1 MIPRLAL
8 VVLLAAC
15 SHSNHGSSSGGDL
28 DGGSGDGAASD
39 APNFFPRGGSGGSGG
54 LGAGG
59 AGGGVTLPPGCAQ
72 VTVQGERLPIDLYMM
87 IDVSASMLQKTA
99 DGPSKWEAVRTALS
113 SFFAE
118 SQSDGIGVGLQF
130 FPQIA
135 PGSVRDCTSDAACG
149 AHGPCFGIR
158 TCSGLSYI
166 EPCAT
171 AADCAAGASC
181 VPFGY
186 CAATKE
192 FCTPVGGPCAGGAA
206 TCEGIVEGYC
216 LGRDSCSAAD
226 YARPAVPVAVLPA
239 AAPSLNAALT
249 AQTPDGYTPTSAALT
264 GAIDQVRALAAAHPD
279 RRAAVVMATDGLPTS
294 CQPKEIGAVAAIAG
308 KAHAETP
315 SIPTFVIGVF
325 GAMEQAAAGN
335 LHLLAQSGGTN
346 QARLVDAS
354 KNVTQTFLAAL
365 DDIRATAV
373 SCEIKVPAMTAK
385 GPVDFANVNV
395 RFTAGNG
402 TTVDI
407 GYARDRAG
415 CRPGTHG
422 WFYDV
427 DPSKGTPTRILTCD
441 ATCDLLRSDPKG
453 RIDILIGCKTVL
465 IP

>member
-1 MIPRLAL
+1 MVPRLAL
-8 VVLLAAC
+8 MLLLAAC
-15 SHSNHGSSSGGDL
+15 SHSNAGSSGAGDL
-28 DGGSGDGAASD
+28 DGGSGDGARTD
-39 APNFFPRGGSGGSGG
+39 APNFFPVGGNGGT
-54 LGAGG
+54 GAGG

-72 VTVQGERLPIDLYMM
+72 VSVQGERLPIDLYLM

-99 DGPSKWEAVRTALS
+99 DGPSKWEAVRSALS
-113 SFFAE
+113 TFFAE
-118 SQSDGIGVGLQF
+118 PQSEGIGVGLQF

-135 PGSVRDCTSDAACG
+135 AGSARDCTSDAACG
-149 AHGPCFGIR
+149 PHGPCFGIR

-181 VPFGY
+181 IPFGY
-186 CAATKE
+186 CAASKD
-192 FCTPVGGPCAGGAA
+192 FCTPVGGPCAGGAD
-206 TCEGIVEGYC
+206 TCAGIVQGYC
-216 LGRDSCSAAD
+216 LGRDSCTTAD
-226 YARPAVPVAVLPA
+226 YAMPAVAVSALPA
-239 AAPSLNAALT
+239 SASSLNAALA

-279 RRAAVVMATDGLPTS
+279 RRAAVVLATDGLPTS
-294 CQPKEIGAVAAIAG
+294 CQPREIGAVAAIAAR
-308 KAHAETP
+308 AHAETP
-315 SIPTFVIGVF
+315 SISTFVIGVF

-335 LHLLAQSGGTN
+335 LHLLAQSGGTK

-354 KNVTQTFLAAL
+354 HNVTQAFLAAL

-373 SCEIKVPAMTAK
+373 TCEFKVPAMTAR
-385 GPVDFANVNV
+385 GPVDYGNVNV

-415 CRPGTHG
+415 CRPGQHG

-427 DPSKGTPTRILTCD
+427 DPAKGTPTRILTCD